1 MQSVIGGIYKG
12 KVTGLT
18 TFGAF
23 VKMEIGESGMVHIS
37 EVAPVFVKEI
47 KDFLT
52 EGQDVTVKVLAVN
65 ENNKIRLSIK
75 QAAENAAPAREERK
89 RPPIQAPQERGGRRR
104 QEKNAGGA
112 QSVEDMMAQ
121 FKQDSEEKMSV
132 LRRSADVPSRP
143 RRK

>member
-112 QSVEDMMAQ
+112 QSFEDMMAK

>member
-23 VKMEIGESGMVHIS
+23 VKMENGESGMVHIS

-112 QSVEDMMAQ
+112 QSFEDMMAK